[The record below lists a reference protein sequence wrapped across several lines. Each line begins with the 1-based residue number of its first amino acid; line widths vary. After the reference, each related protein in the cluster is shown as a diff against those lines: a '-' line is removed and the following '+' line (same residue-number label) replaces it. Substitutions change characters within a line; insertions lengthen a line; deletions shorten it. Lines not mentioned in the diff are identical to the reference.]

1 MTNQP
6 ARRREERFLSPPP
19 EVILTQ
25 AFVRPFDNV
34 VATARTCYSGGGI
47 VRDEQILGPPD
58 TPPRERDERRERR
71 DALARDL
78 YQAGHHTTLQH
89 AHFQF
94 ALANVSRQLIWSFL
108 HSHPF
113 YNSEQVSQRYVTV
126 KPGQV
131 AVPPLSAPALE
142 VYRETVGRQQTAYEE
157 LCGLLFRP
165 AAEAYY
171 QRYPSR
177 RRIAAQWDREVRKKA
192 QEVARYVLPVA
203 TFAYLYHT
211 INGSTLLRYWRASA
225 AGDVPLEQRL
235 VVGRMVE
242 ELLRLDP
249 GYRAILEEPIPAD
262 ELPEYRALALAG
274 AADDAAGAGGV
285 DGGVVDAGAVDGGAA
300 RRRAFRAEFD
310 GGLEGRMSVLVD
322 WPARNEETLAQAVR
336 EVLGLPRARL
346 ADDDAITLVMDPGQ
360 NRYLGESLNLTTLS
374 KLSRAMAHCHYTFRK
389 KMSHAGDSQNQR
401 HRMTPA
407 SRPALEAQL
416 GADPD
421 YETPPLVAT
430 DAGVERRYREAMA
443 IAWDG
448 IRRLLALG
456 TPPEFALYLLPNAV
470 SIRFTESAS
479 LLDLRHKHAMR
490 LCYNAQEEIWK
501 ASLDEAL
508 QIRAVN
514 PRIGVWLLPPCNLR
528 QSAGL
533 TPICPEG
540 RRYCGE
546 RVWTYRLEDYRRT
559 I

>member
-1 MTNQP
+1 MTILLTEQ
-6 ARRREERFLSPPP
+6 REERFLSPAP
-19 EVILTQ
+19 EVTLTN
-25 AFVRPFDNV
+25 AFARPFDNV
-34 VATARTCYSGGGI
+34 VAAARTCYSGGGI
-47 VRDEQILGPPD
+47 VRDDQVLGDPD
-58 TPPRERDERRERR
+58 APTEERAERARRR

-94 ALANVSRQLIWSFL
+94 ALSNVSRQLLWSFL
-108 HSHPF
+108 HAHPF

-126 KPGQV
+126 KPGNC
-131 AVPPLSAPALE
+131 AVPPLEGKALAI
-142 VYRETVGRQQTAYEE
+142 YRETVAGQQAAYDE
-157 LCGLLFRP
+157 LCRLLMRP
-165 AAEAYY
+165 AKEAYY
-171 QRYPSR
+171 AKYPSR
-177 RRIAAQWDREVRKKA
+177 LRFADTWDREVKKKA

-211 INGSTLLRYWRASA
+211 VSGITLLRYWRVCRQFDA
-225 AGDVPLEQRL
+225 PLEQRI

-242 ELLRLDP
+242 ELLKLDP
-249 GYRAILEEPIPAD
+249 AYQAILEEPLAAED
-262 ELPEYRALALAG
+262 LPEHQAAG
-274 AADDAAGAGGV
+274 AASPDLDE
-285 DGGVVDAGAVDGGAA
+285 
-300 RRRAFRAEFD
+300 RRAFRAEFD
-310 GGLEGRMSVLVD
+310 RELAGRTSVLID
-322 WPARNEETLAQAVR
+322 HPARNEETLAQAVR

-346 ADDDAITLVMDPGQ
+346 SDDAAIAQVMDPAR

-407 SRPALEAQL
+407 SRPILESQMS
-416 GADPD
+416 GEPD
-421 YETPPLVAT
+421 FETPTLVTT
-430 DAGVERRYREAMA
+430 DAACAARYREAMEL
-443 IAWDG
+443 AWDG
-448 IRRLLALG
+448 ARRLLALG
-456 TPPEFALYLLPNAV
+456 VPAEFALYLMPNAV

-490 LCYNAQEEIWK
+490 LCYNAQEEIWR

-514 PRIGVWLLPPCNLR
+514 PRIGAFLLPPCNLR
-528 QSAGL
+528 QMSGVR
-533 TPICPEG
+533 PICPEG

-546 RVWTYRLEDYRRT
+546 RVWTYRMEDYRRV